1 MQDVKRAVFLL
12 LLTLMT
18 SHSLTLAAQDAGK
31 PVAEPSAGVPS
42 DEPLS
47 TGVAQELSVGH
58 SLPSGTQKVT
68 VVNEPKVTAT
78 IAGTPSV
85 SVANTPNVSIV
96 NLPDV
101 KVAGTPQVAI
111 SGTPVVTV
119 SETVD
124 VELFHP
130 FRPGQKY
137 FFQTSSGEGIEG
149 VIADLKESWLRVR
162 LTKDQGKIKEGSFIY
177 LNAAQVVYAH
187 K

>member
-12 LLTLMT
+12 LLTFMA
-18 SHSLTLAAQDAGK
+18 SHSLALVAQDAGR
-31 PVAEPSAGVPS
+31 PVSEPSAGEPT

-47 TGVAQELSVGH
+47 TGVAQELLVGH

-68 VVNEPKVTAT
+68 VVNEPKVTAA

-85 SVANTPNVSIV
+85 SVANTPDVSIV
-96 NLPDV
+96 NLPAV
-101 KVAGTPQVAI
+101 HVAGTPQVAI
-111 SGTPVVTV
+111 SGTPVVKV
-119 SETVD
+119 ADTVD
-124 VELFHP
+124 VEFFHP

-177 LNAAQVVYAH
+177 LNASQVVYAH